1 MIDIL
6 VPVLGRPAQAQPLA
20 DSVAAHTTVP
30 YTLLFLTSPGDT
42 DEYDACLA
50 TGMNVLQVDAPER
63 GNYAAKINAG
73 YRLTNNAYLLLAA
86 DDLEFTPGWDET
98 ALAVAKASEKGVVGT
113 NDMTNKQVM
122 RGEFSTH
129 PFISRTYIQEQGGS
143 MDGPGV
149 VYHEGYDHNYV
160 DRELCAIAMS
170 RNEWAFALES
180 RVVHKRPPP
189 DDTYRKGARMFR
201 QDHILFMQRASQWG
215 HTGLGRDELRVA
227 RSRRYR

>member
-20 DSVAAHTTVP
+20 DTVAAHTTVP

-42 DEYDACLA
+42 DEYNACLK

-86 DDLEFTPGWDET
+86 DDLEFTPDWDRN
-98 ALAVAKASEKGVVGT
+98 ALAVAELSGKGVVGT
-113 NDMTNKQVM
+113 NDTANPHVI

-129 PFISRTYIQEQGGS
+129 PLIRRTYIQEQGGS
-143 MDGPGV
+143 LDGPGV
-149 VYHEGYDHNYV
+149 VYSEAYDHNFV
-160 DRELCAIAMS
+160 DVELAKVAKS
-170 RNEWAFALES
+170 RDQWAFAIES
-180 RVVHKRPPP
+180 RVIHNHPGFTGGDL
-189 DDTYRKGARMFR
+189 DDTYRRGLRGFGKDSQLHRKRM
-201 QDHILFMQRASQWG
+201 RAV
-215 HTGLGRDELRVA
+215 R
-227 RSRRYR
+227 

>member
-6 VPVLGRPAQAQPLA
+6 VPVLGRPSQAHPLA
-20 DSVAAHTTVP
+20 LSVATHTQVP

-42 DEYDACLA
+42 DEYNACLA

-86 DDLEFTPGWDET
+86 DDLEFTPDWDRN
-98 ALAVAKASEKGVVGT
+98 ALAVAEISGKGVIGT
-113 NDMTNKQVM
+113 NDMANPHVI

-129 PFISRTYIQEQGGS
+129 PLIRRSYIQEQGGS

-160 DRELCAIAMS
+160 DRELCAVAMA
-170 RNEWAFALES
+170 RNEWAFAIDS

-189 DDTYRKGARMFR
+189 DDTYRKGAKHFR

-215 HTGLGRDELRVA
+215 HAGLGRDELRVA